1 MKFTVNAKEFREA
14 VDDCMLKG
22 KYYSSSSK
30 VGDYIYLEV
39 SESENDSFELRLWN
53 ADMSTITMCA
63 ISATPTVEEGGL
75 QLNEKVVFD
84 TDNTNGFL
92 KDLGENITLSLERG
106 RLVLS
111 TNDTNLSI
119 SIMTEHP
126 YEGAIDMV
134 KGNSMPLANEF
145 QSSMTLPSFG
155 KTQYETALEM
165 NNNEFATAVKM
176 AERIG
181 MGFKLH
187 YTIRDG
193 LAISAESN
201 SQNFTRNVM
210 PLTSEGE
217 TSIVEISAPIYKFF
231 NENFWLFLKDESPVF
246 ACSNNRFI
254 IRAPRIS

>member
-1 MKFTVNAKEFREA
+1 
-14 VDDCMLKG
+14 
-22 KYYSSSSK
+22 
-30 VGDYIYLEV
+30 
-39 SESENDSFELRLWN
+39 
-53 ADMSTITMCA
+53 
-63 ISATPTVEEGGL
+63 
-75 QLNEKVVFD
+75 
-84 TDNTNGFL
+84 
-92 KDLGENITLSLERG
+92 
-106 RLVLS
+106 
-111 TNDTNLSI
+111 
-119 SIMTEHP
+119 MTEHP

-134 KGNSMPLANEF
+134 KGNSMPLANQF

-165 NNNEFATAVKM
+165 DNKEFATAVKM

-187 YTIRDG
+187 YSIPDG

-217 TSIVEISAPIYKFF
+217 ASIVEISAPIYKFF

-246 ACSNNRFI
+246 ACSSNRFI
-254 IRAPRIS
+254 IRAPRIN